1 MERESGRG
9 KSFLFSRGRGERRV
23 LNDNRSEVEIAFRQ
37 MVEFLDEGLRLGRL
51 PPTPF
56 GYSGQDGGQL
66 FDKRRGRSSSFS
78 LGF

>member
-1 MERESGRG
+1 
-9 KSFLFSRGRGERRV
+9 
-23 LNDNRSEVEIAFRQ
+23 
-37 MVEFLDEGLRLGRL
+37 VEFLDEGLRLGRL